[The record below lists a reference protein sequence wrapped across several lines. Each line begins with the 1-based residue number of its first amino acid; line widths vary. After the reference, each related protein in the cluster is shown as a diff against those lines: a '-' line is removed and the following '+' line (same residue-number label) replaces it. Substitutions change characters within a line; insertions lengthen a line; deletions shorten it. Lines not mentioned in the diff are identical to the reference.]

1 MTGLYIIEEFEKV
14 IPSIYDFW
22 VIFSFFISLIF
33 VFCFW
38 TKALDEGTLSI
49 LGKIYWS
56 LAFFGCF
63 MLIVLPLYFCNKCP
77 TYPAYK
83 AIITS
88 EIDMEKFNE
97 KYEIVDEKND
107 IYTIKEK

>member
-1 MTGLYIIEEFEKV
+1 MTGLYIIEEFEKA
-14 IPSIYDFW
+14 IPSIYNFW

-33 VFCFW
+33 ILGFW

-49 LGKIYWS
+49 LGKVYWS
-56 LAFFGCF
+56 LTFFSCF

-97 KYEIVDEKND
+97 KYEILSKEND
-107 IYTIKEK
+107 VYIIKEK